1 MARARNIKPGFY
13 KNPELVECSVW
24 ARLVFPGL
32 WMLADREGRLEDRP
46 KQIKMELLPAD
57 PQDMDPLLQELAAH
71 GFIQRYR
78 NEDGAFIQITRF
90 AAHQSP
96 HFSEKASCIKPPDS
110 EKVAPSSAMDSG
122 KVVVLKEGE
131 NARTPEVQPPD
142 CLNPS
147 SLTPSSLIVGKDKP
161 KVQKQSPHQRAPAAP
176 VVTIAALCAEG
187 LAADLAAEYIALRAR
202 KRAPLSARAW
212 SGIAAEI
219 GKAGLSLDDGIAK
232 ALQRGWVGF
241 EAEWCK
247 PNGVVSFHDQKA
259 ADMQKWMTPGQPS
272 FDYIDAE
279 NPNDPLAIR

>member
-1 MARARNIKPGFY
+1 MPQISVRSLGHEGFIVPPGFY
-13 KNPELVECSVW
+13 GFVAAAGLGIIRMAMVDAEAGMSALERLGQPDVESRTPDFDGR
-24 ARLVFPGL
+24 RLVRVDGGYIVLNFFKY
-32 WMLADREGRLEDRP
+32 REKDNTGAERA
-46 KQIKMELLPAD
+46 K
-57 PQDMDPLLQELAAH
+57 
-71 GFIQRYR
+71 RYR
-78 NEDGAFIQITRF
+78 MRKALSGDTVTRDS
-90 AAHQSP
+90 HTVTRDSSP
-96 HFSEKASCIKPPDS
+96 SVTKADADADAESKTTS
-110 EKVAPSSAMDSG
+110 QPSS
-122 KVVVLKEGE
+122 KT
-131 NARTPEVQPPD
+131 AR
-142 CLNPS
+142 
-147 SLTPSSLIVGKDKP
+147 
-161 KVQKQSPHQRAPAAP
+161 QRAPAAP

-259 ADMQKWMTPGQPS
+259 ADMQKWMKPGGPS